1 MLAATRQSGATRSAP
16 RTHVQNCTHAPRR
29 YDFDGAS
36 SARRARLG
44 GEQGPRPLR
53 AEIPDVVI
61 DRLPLYYR
69 LLSRLVQ
76 EGRGVISSQELGEEL
91 GITPAQ
97 IRKDLS
103 YFGRFG
109 KQGRGYS
116 VPRLAAEL
124 RLILGL
130 DRRWRV
136 VVVGIGRLGRAI
148 SSYPGFEGQGFDIV
162 GRYDSN
168 PAVVGTTLDG
178 HEILDARHL
187 DADLK
192 RAAVDIGIAAV
203 PAEVAQDV
211 VDTLVRGG
219 VRAILNYTP
228 ARVQVPPGTE
238 LKHINPVVFL
248 QSMTYHLKLQ
258 QDERVEAPA
267 ERSTP

>member
-1 MLAATRQSGATRSAP
+1 MP
-16 RTHVQNCTHAPRR
+16 I
-29 YDFDGAS
+29 
-36 SARRARLG
+36 
-44 GEQGPRPLR
+44 
-53 AEIPDVVI
+53 EIPEVVI
-61 DRLPLYYR
+61 DRLPQYYR
-69 LLSRLVQ
+69 LLSRL
-76 EGRGVISSQELGEEL
+76 EADGRGVISSQELGEEL
-91 GITPAQ
+91 GVTPAQ

-116 VPRLAAEL
+116 VQRLAQEL

-162 GRYDSN
+162 GRYDAN
-168 PAVVGTTLDG
+168 AAVVGTLIDEQ
-178 HEILDARHL
+178 EIRDPSHL
-187 DADLK
+187 DADL
-192 RAAVDIGIAAV
+192 RGAPADIGIVAV
-203 PAEVAQDV
+203 PAEYAQDV

-228 ARVQVPPGTE
+228 ARVQVPADVE

-248 QSMTYHLKLQ
+248 QSMTYHLKL
-258 QDERVEAPA
+258 RGRGA
-267 ERSTP
+267 

>member
-1 MLAATRQSGATRSAP
+1 MP
-16 RTHVQNCTHAPRR
+16 I
-29 YDFDGAS
+29 
-36 SARRARLG
+36 
-44 GEQGPRPLR
+44 
-53 AEIPDVVI
+53 EIPDVVI

-69 LLSRLVQ
+69 LLTRLEA
-76 EGRGVISSQELGEEL
+76 EGRGVISSHELGGEL
-91 GITPAQ
+91 GVTPAQ

-116 VPRLAAEL
+116 VQRLAQEL

-130 DRRWRV
+130 NRRWRV

-162 GRYDSN
+162 GRYDAN
-168 PAVVGTTLDG
+168 PAVAGTSIDG
-178 HEILDARHL
+178 QEIRDARHL
-187 DADLK
+187 EADLS
-192 RAAVDIGIAAV
+192 AAPADIGIVAV
-203 PAEVAQDV
+203 PAEYAQDV

-228 ARVQVPPGTE
+228 ARVQVTANVE

-248 QSMTYHLKLQ
+248 QSMTYHLKLT
-258 QDERVEAPA
+258 A
-267 ERSTP
+267 RSRA